1 MNKINQNEEE
11 LSPEGY
17 EELKKGISDIMG
29 IYGLEKT
36 DEYKKENGNDFLSFK
51 LKEE

>member
-1 MNKINQNEEE
+1 MNEYEEE
-11 LSPEGY
+11 LSPEAHD
-17 EELKKGISDIMG
+17 ELKKGIEAILN

>member
-1 MNKINQNEEE
+1 MSEDKEE

-36 DEYKKENGNDFLSFK
+36 DEYTKDNGNDFLSFK